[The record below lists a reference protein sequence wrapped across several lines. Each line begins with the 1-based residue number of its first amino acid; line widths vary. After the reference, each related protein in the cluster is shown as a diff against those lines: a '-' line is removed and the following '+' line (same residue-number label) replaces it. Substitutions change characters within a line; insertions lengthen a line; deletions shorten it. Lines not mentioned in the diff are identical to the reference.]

1 MPSENMQASEAR
13 HRVWHDGGE
22 PNSMQ
27 TSSIRAALVRG
38 DNALGLEL
46 HGVVCAPEV
55 GYLIRCWMGRAQEG
69 SSKRRVVETGLL
81 PEVDR
86 D

>member
-1 MPSENMQASEAR
+1 MPSQNMQASEAR

-27 TSSIRAALVRG
+27 TSSIGAALVRG

-55 GYLIRCWMGRAQEG
+55 GYLIRCVDGE
-69 SSKRRVVETGLL
+69 SSREQVVERGLL